1 MGFICFLI
9 IVGILIYE
17 EIMRFKARSY
27 VEEIRKQEGKPPF
40 DWKKYE

>member
-1 MGFICFLI
+1 MGFVAFII

-17 EIMRFKARSY
+17 AIQKANARAY
-27 VEEIRKQEGKPPF
+27 VDELRKQEGKPPF